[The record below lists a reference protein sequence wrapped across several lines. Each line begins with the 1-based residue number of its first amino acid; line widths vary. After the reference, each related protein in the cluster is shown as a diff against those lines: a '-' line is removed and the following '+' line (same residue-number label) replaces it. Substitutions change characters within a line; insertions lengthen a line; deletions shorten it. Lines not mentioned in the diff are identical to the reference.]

1 MPGYEPIQSLTVS
14 VPAYNDSQS
23 LRKLVDE
30 AEALCKEL
38 SIPFQILIINDGS
51 HDDTLKVARELAKTY
66 GNIEVINHDKNLG
79 FGETLKE
86 VFTLPKTEWVLFLP
100 GDNQF
105 PVSNLRKFLDLK
117 DHSDYIIGYRKDRQD
132 TANRKLYSLVYNWLV
147 SVFSGY
153 HVEDVNSIVFYR
165 SKIFDKIQLKGKSAF
180 VHAEFFINVSKAG
193 FRITETEIFHQE
205 REFGF
210 GSGGNIRVMAGTI
223 KDLLVFA
230 IKKTFS
236 GY

>member
-38 SIPFQILIINDGS
+38 AIPFQILIINDGS
-51 HDDTLKVARELAKTY
+51 HDDTLKVAQELAKTY
-66 GNIEVINHDKNLG
+66 GNIEVRNHDKNLG

-86 VFTLPKTEWVLFLP
+86 VFMLPKTEWVLFLP

-105 PVSNLRKFLDLK
+105 PVSNLKKFLEIK
-117 DHSDYIIGYRKDRQD
+117 DQYDYIIGYRKDRQD
-132 TANRKLYSLVYNWLV
+132 AANRKLYSLVYNKLV
-147 SVFSGY
+147 SILSGY
-153 HVEDVNSIVFYR
+153 QVEDVNSIVFYR
-165 SKIFDKIQLKGKSAF
+165 SKIFDKIQLLGKSAF
-180 VHAEFFINVSKAG
+180 VHAEFFIRTSKAN
-193 FRITETEIFHQE
+193 FRVTEIEIFHQE

-223 KDLLVFA
+223 RDLFVFVIEKA
-230 IKKTFS
+230 LSRF
-236 GY
+236 